1 MSPSK
6 TNEINND
13 RIKPWINNALSNNF
27 LYGDGK
33 PHWSDAVSQPEAVK
47 ERNKLC
53 RFLFKHAFVK
63 SELRRIAQRVEC
75 CSPDDRCQRGVCPEC
90 GRALQRFLVS
100 ECQPLLVRKS
110 VCVASIIDSQMSN
123 RGDLSHFSASG
134 LINRVKTLLRANG
147 VELAVGGIDFS
158 FNQDERRTFRSH
170 WCGHLWLLLPSCN
183 RELWEPALR
192 KANPASDTTP
202 RPVKVLEWDGH
213 NKALAYAFKTTF
225 KRRISVNKKKR
236 SVGRSGRN
244 TSGQDLRVS
253 ERIPLYQYLDSVGLH
268 SRVFLLGARPT
279 MTDQG
284 ISIVKLNFKN
294 Q

>member
-6 TNEINND
+6 TNEINNN
-13 RIKPWINNALSNNF
+13 RIKPWINNALSNSF

-33 PHWSDAVSQPEAVK
+33 PHWSNSVSQSDAVK

-63 SELRRIAQRVEC
+63 PELRNIAERIEY
-75 CSPDDRCQRGVCPEC
+75 CSPNDRCKRGVCPEC
-90 GRALQRFLVS
+90 GRALQRFFVS
-100 ECQPLLVRKS
+100 ECQPLLAEKAI
-110 VCVASIIDSQMSN
+110 CIASIIDSQMSN
-123 RGDLSHFSASG
+123 REDLSHFSASG
-134 LINRVKTLLRANG
+134 LINRVKTILRKNG
-147 VELAVGGIDFS
+147 VHLAAGGIDFS
-158 FNQDERRTFRSH
+158 FNQDGRGAFRSH
-170 WCGHLWLLLPSCN
+170 WCAHLWLILPSCN
-183 RELWEPALR
+183 RDRWEPVLR

-202 RPVKVLEWDGH
+202 RPVKIAEWDGH
-213 NKALAYAFKTTF
+213 NEALAYALKTTF
-225 KRRISVNKKKR
+225 KRRVSVNKKKR

-244 TSGQDLRVS
+244 TSEQDLRVS

-279 MTDQG
+279 MTDRG
-284 ISIVKLNFKN
+284 ISIVKLDSEN